1 MKCFATPVSPD
12 QKIQQFEPF
21 IGGFPPNIESNE
33 TLVQIKTEYESVKN
47 QLDLM
52 IKKSPRDYHLLYLRG
67 HLQSMGHNINID
79 GAWSGANSDL
89 ILMLNKE
96 PKNVPALLEL
106 AELWVNSRPDLANK
120 AEKLFHEAQCYS
132 GPNPLEE
139 AQNGLF
145 FALYYQGKMLEAYE
159 QAVFLHQTWA
169 TNPRYGSFVTMTS
182 NNLKKNKPDMA
193 LPEPMISDIYKSKI
207 VSCRK

>member
-1 MKCFATPVSPD
+1 
-12 QKIQQFEPF
+12 
-21 IGGFPPNIESNE
+21 
-33 TLVQIKTEYESVKN
+33 
-47 QLDLM
+47 
-52 IKKSPRDYHLLYLRG
+52 
-67 HLQSMGHNINID
+67 MGHNINID